1 MIYQERENNS
11 TEKFTE
17 FKKIIMK
24 STLLFLVKHIAF
36 WLLFFTFQR
45 ALFFIHFHADFESS
59 FLEIVSLPFYAIQ
72 LDISTAAFLII
83 VPFILN
89 FVGRLLSNKS
99 LKLVATLAKGFTLI
113 FGVITALIFSGE
125 LVSYTEWRSKLTS
138 KIFVHLGTPSEVFR
152 TASGEFTWWFL
163 LYLVLQLVMFYI
175 LYRWIIGNLNRTEQK
190 DESKFKLILSF
201 LVSSGLIVLMSRGGV
216 QPIPISVT
224 NAYYSNSQILNDLS
238 VNSNWNFIDMTLN
251 YLKSDSEKFFTSL
264 SKEESAKLVDNL
276 FEYERTDSVRLFKTD
291 TPDIIFVTLEGWATE
306 LIGCYDGEQGI
317 TPHFDQL
324 SEEGVLFTEV
334 YATSSTS
341 ETGHSSI
348 FSGYPTIP
356 RISISHH
363 LAKCRNIPSIV
374 KSLPNYNSAYYF
386 GGSLDYGNI
395 GGYLNEIGF
404 QNVYDEDEIPELTS
418 KGYLGYHD
426 GVMLP
431 YFLSQ
436 IKTAKSPYIYGVFT
450 QSTHSPYDMPEPLMP
465 EYPNSKYASS
475 LHYADKQI
483 KLFTDE
489 LRQLPNFENTL
500 VVFISDHGKTNFK
513 NNDIYNDEYFH
524 IPVLFWGGALK
535 DKNFGR
541 KVEKLGSQ
549 IDIVK
554 TLLNQLN
561 LDTSPYRWSK
571 DLLNPNAK
579 EWAMYSLMNMY
590 GIVTKNGYSNFM
602 IYSDNS
608 FYNAFDGE
616 TKLEPELKKCKA
628 FNESVYRAYK
638 EL

>member
-1 MIYQERENNS
+1 MKASLVFFI
-11 TEKFTE
+11 KF
-17 FKKIIMK
+17 I
-24 STLLFLVKHIAF
+24 VF
-36 WLLFFTFQR
+36 WMLFFTFQR
-45 ALFFIHFHADFESS
+45 VLFYIHFHADFESS
-59 FLEIVSLPFYAIQ
+59 FLEVLTLPFYAFQ
-72 LDISTAAFLII
+72 LDISTVSFLII
-83 VPFILN
+83 LPFILN
-89 FVGRLLSNKS
+89 FLSHLIFNTS
-99 LKLVATLAKGFTLI
+99 HKLVYTISKWVTFV
-113 FGVITALIFSGE
+113 FGIITALIFSGE

-163 LYLVLQLVMFYI
+163 FYVCIQLVVFYF
-175 LYRWIIGNLNRTEQK
+175 LYKYIIGKYKLTENGQR
-190 DESKFKLILSF
+190 SKLKLTVSF
-201 LVSSGLIVLMSRGGV
+201 LLLSGLIVLMARGGV
-216 QPIPISVT
+216 QPIPISIT

-238 VNSNWNFIDMTLN
+238 VNSNWNFIEMTIN
-251 YLKSDSEKFFTSL
+251 YRKSNSEQFFTSL
-264 SKEESAKLVDNL
+264 SEAESSQLVDDL
-276 FEYERTDSVRLFKTD
+276 FDYEAIDSVRLFKTD

-306 LIGCYDGEQGI
+306 LIGCYDGEPGI

-356 RISISHH
+356 RISISHQ

-386 GGSLDYGNI
+386 GGSLEYGNI

-404 QNVYDEDEIPELTS
+404 QKVYDEDKIPELSS

-431 YFLSQ
+431 YFLSE
-436 IKTAKSPYIYGVFT
+436 IKNATSPYIYGMFT
-450 QSTHSPYDMPEPLMP
+450 QSTHSPYDMPEPMMA
-465 EYPNSKYASS
+465 EYPESKYASS

-489 LRQLPNFENTL
+489 LRKLPNFENTL
-500 VVFISDHGKTNFK
+500 VIFISDHGKTNFK
-513 NNDIYNDEYFH
+513 NNDIYNDDYFH

-535 DKNFGR
+535 DKSRGQ
-541 KVEKLGSQ
+541 KIDKLGSQ
-549 IDIVK
+549 IDISK

-561 LDTSPYRWSK
+561 RDTSPFNWSK

-579 EWAMYSLMNMY
+579 EWAMFSLMNMY
-590 GIVTKNGYSNFM
+590 GIVTKNGYSNYM
-602 IYSDNS
+602 IYTDKSLYHEFEGKN
-608 FYNAFDGE
+608 E
-616 TKLEPELKKCKA
+616 LESELKKCKA
-628 FNESVYRAYK
+628 FNESVYREFK
-638 EL
+638 NL

>member
-1 MIYQERENNS
+1 MKASLVFFI
-11 TEKFTE
+11 KF
-17 FKKIIMK
+17 I
-24 STLLFLVKHIAF
+24 VF
-36 WLLFFTFQR
+36 WMLFFTFQR
-45 ALFFIHFHADFESS
+45 VLFYIHFHADFESS
-59 FLEIVSLPFYAIQ
+59 FLEVLTLPFYAFQ
-72 LDISTAAFLII
+72 LDISTVSFLII
-83 VPFILN
+83 LPFILN
-89 FVGRLLSNKS
+89 FLSHLIFNTS
-99 LKLVATLAKGFTLI
+99 HKLVYTVSKWVTFV
-113 FGVITALIFSGE
+113 FGIITALIFSGE

-163 LYLVLQLVMFYI
+163 FYVCIQLVVFYF
-175 LYRWIIGNLNRTEQK
+175 LYRYIIGKYKLTENGQR
-190 DESKFKLILSF
+190 SKLKLTVSF
-201 LVSSGLIVLMSRGGV
+201 LLLSGLIVLMARGGV
-216 QPIPISVT
+216 QPIPISIT

-238 VNSNWNFIDMTLN
+238 VNSNWNFIEMTIN
-251 YLKSDSEKFFTSL
+251 YRKSNSEQFFTSL
-264 SKEESAKLVDNL
+264 SEAESSQLVDDL
-276 FEYERTDSVRLFKTD
+276 FDYEAIDSVRLFKTD

-306 LIGCYDGEQGI
+306 LIGCYDGEPGI

-356 RISISHH
+356 RISISHQ

-386 GGSLDYGNI
+386 GGSLEYGNI

-404 QNVYDEDEIPELTS
+404 QKVYDEDKIPELSS

-431 YFLSQ
+431 YFLSE
-436 IKTAKSPYIYGVFT
+436 IKNATSPYIYGMFT
-450 QSTHSPYDMPEPLMP
+450 QSTHSPYDMPEPMMA
-465 EYPNSKYASS
+465 EYPESKYASS

-489 LRQLPNFENTL
+489 LRKLPNFENTL
-500 VVFISDHGKTNFK
+500 VIFISDHGKTNFK
-513 NNDIYNDEYFH
+513 NNDIYNDDYFH

-535 DKNFGR
+535 DKSRGQ
-541 KVEKLGSQ
+541 KIDKLGSQ
-549 IDIVK
+549 IDISK

-561 LDTSPYRWSK
+561 RDTSPFNWSK

-579 EWAMYSLMNMY
+579 EWAMFSLMNMY
-590 GIVTKNGYSNFM
+590 GIVTKNGYSNYM
-602 IYSDNS
+602 IYTNKS
-608 FYNAFDGE
+608 FYHEFEGKNE
-616 TKLEPELKKCKA
+616 LESELKKCKA
-628 FNESVYRAYK
+628 FNESVYREFK
-638 EL
+638 NL